1 MKAVIQTVE
10 EASVKVDGITVGQIE
25 RGMLVYFGVEKG
37 DEESILDPF
46 LEKLMKLRIFKDANG
61 KMNLNLASS
70 GGDILIVSQFTLAGD
85 IYKGNRPG
93 FETAAGA
100 DLARSLYDKAVEKL
114 GQMGYRVQTGLFG
127 AHMKVAYV
135 NDGPETFI
143 LESDRLLHK
152 RDGDSV

>member
-46 LEKLMKLRIFKDANG
+46 LEKLMKL
-61 KMNLNLASS
+61 
-70 GGDILIVSQFTLAGD
+70 IVSQFTLAGD

-100 DLARSLYDKAVEKL
+100 DLARSLYEKAVEKL